1 MNKCYPPRRTNENI
15 MRESA
20 IASPVRN
27 STNGPKSPNPV
38 RDPKE
43 IRPRRT
49 NVARTIPVAL
59 VMVGVVSLYLWLR
72 GDVAAELTQR
82 LAIAGNVPQI
92 PSDEN
97 GVDELRGQLL
107 QFDGVPAD
115 LPGAWPRFR
124 GANFDAISTEN
135 VDLARTWSPDGPAVL
150 WSIDVG
156 EGYAGAAILTGRVY
170 VLDYDRPKQ
179 ADAIRCLSLE
189 DGKEIWRYSYPVK
202 VKRNHGMSRTVP
214 AVTEK
219 YVVTLGPKCHVTCLD
234 SMTGQFR
241 WMLDLVK
248 DFKAEVPPW
257 YAGQCPLI
265 DNGKAIIAVGGDML
279 IMAVDCET
287 GQILWQSPNPRNWV
301 MTHCS
306 VIPTEFMGQPMYIYC
321 ASGGVVG
328 VSAEDGSI
336 LWETTE
342 WKIRIANVT
351 TPVVVGDGLIFL
363 SGGYNAG
370 SMMLRLTQDDEKIVA
385 QEVFRLEPK
394 VFGSEQHTPIFY
406 GGYIYGIRPDKQLTC
421 LDLNGQVVWTSPSTH
436 RFGPRGL
443 GPYMIADGL
452 IYIMNDTG
460 MLTLAEATPT
470 GYVQRASAK
479 VLEGPESW
487 GPMAIASGRLILRD
501 LNRMICLDVTG
512 PR

>member
-1 MNKCYPPRRTNENI
+1 

-20 IASPVRN
+20 
-27 STNGPKSPNPV
+27 
-38 RDPKE
+38 
-43 IRPRRT
+43 
-49 NVARTIPVAL
+49 VARIIPAAL
-59 VMVGVVSLYLWLR
+59 VIVGVVSLYLWLR
-72 GDVAAELTQR
+72 GDVAAQLTQS
-82 LAIAGNVPQI
+82 LPIPGNAPQI

-97 GVDELRGQLL
+97 GVEEIRGELLR
-107 QFDGVPAD
+107 FDGVPAD

-135 VDLARTWSPDGPAVL
+135 VDLARTWNPDGPAVL

-156 EGYAGAAILTGRVY
+156 EGYAGAAILAGRVY
-170 VLDYDRPKQ
+170 LMDYDRQNQ
-179 ADAIRCLSLE
+179 ADAIRCLSL
-189 DGKEIWRYSYPVK
+189 DNGREIWRYSYPVK
-202 VKRNHGMSRTVP
+202 VKRFHGMSRTVP

-219 YVVTLGPKCHVTCLD
+219 YVVTMGPKCHVTCLD

-248 DFKAEVPPW
+248 DFNAKVPDW

-265 DNGKAIIAVGGDML
+265 DNDKAIIAVGGDTL

-287 GQILWQSPNPRNWV
+287 GQILWKSPNPNRWL
-301 MTHCS
+301 MTHSS
-306 VIPTEFMGQPMYIYC
+306 VIPTEFMGTRMYVYC

-328 VSAEDGSI
+328 ISAEDGTI

-342 WKIRIANVT
+342 WKIRIANVA

-370 SMMLRLTQDDEKIVA
+370 SMMLQLTQENGTINA
-385 QEVFRLEPK
+385 QPVFRLK
-394 VFGSEQHTPIFY
+394 SGVFGSEQHTPIFY
-406 GGYIYGIRPDKQLTC
+406 DGHIYGIRPDKQLTC
-421 LDLNGQVVWTSPSTH
+421 LDLNGKVVWTSTSTH

-443 GPYMIADGL
+443 GPYIIADGM
-452 IYIMNDTG
+452 IYVMNDSG
-460 MLTLAEATPT
+460 VLTLAEATPT
-470 GYVQRASAK
+470 GYVQLASAK

-487 GPMAIASGRLILRD
+487 GPMAIASGRLIVRD
-501 LNRMICLDVTG
+501 MNRMICLDVTG
-512 PR
+512 Q